1 MTRSPVVAGLITL
14 TLVAPVGAAAQGGG
28 DGKMI
33 SVGQP
38 FVDFELEA
46 HNGTL
51 ISSTELQGRPY
62 LLFFYPKASTP
73 G

>member
-1 MTRSPVVAGLITL
+1 MQLNSIIIGTITISL
-14 TLVAPVGAAAQGGG
+14 LLLLAAVGEAEG
-28 DGKMI
+28 GKMI
-33 SVGQP
+33 AVGEP

-46 HNGTL
+46 QDGTTV
-51 ISSTELQGRPY
+51 SSTDLEGRPF

>member
-1 MTRSPVVAGLITL
+1 
-14 TLVAPVGAAAQGGG
+14 
-28 DGKMI
+28 MI

-51 ISSTELQGRPY
+51 ISSVELQGRPY